1 MQNSIVRPLGRDM
14 QNVLIG
20 FVGEHEART
29 FFVRTRDDLT
39 GYTISLVIGDVD
51 CGAMTKAPMPDG
63 STMLS
68 LTLTSDMLGKGGDK
82 VCQLLMTKDTI
93 VRKSSQFRAYVG
105 ASNDIN
111 STAPDSATIII
122 ISEKITELVHEA
134 ALDAI
139 AEVQGVIDSIPP
151 DYSALS
157 AQVDTNTEDIEGL
170 KADLGVYAKVKGYY
184 INLTVDPVDLTNPLS
199 SSSGLAYSIID
210 CAEGD
215 VFVVN
220 AEGGA
225 SARAWAFIDNN
236 NHVLSMAN
244 ANVTV
249 TNLELTAPEN
259 AVKLVIND
267 KGDGVC
273 YKVGNNIASKV
284 GSLEGLEIEDVFGDL
299 HDADSGLFNIDS
311 FLFSESTEDIAFVRG
326 MRGSSEGDS
335 CEVVGNNYFS
345 CTNLIPVSDG
355 DILTVINLMPEKFRF
370 NVRGYT
376 ENEENSGV
384 LIRGGAK
391 VLNADL
397 TESGSYSSDY
407 SNTIN
412 AVYKNTVEIIKPLD
426 TTKYISVHARTFG
439 NVNSTDKDREE
450 LNKYVRVI
458 RKNPRLNSAFLP
470 SEIPLANIPKI
481 TSAKRTKVGQYAEL
495 VGYGYVT
502 INTTNKTMAVGAG
515 FILKS
520 GKTRVN
526 NPTIDF
532 SELTTEHQTIY
543 YDMTDSTIKIT
554 GYANYPNLENV
565 ENTLYLGSVWA
576 ANTMYP
582 VGYFSLNTNMD
593 IVVDGVKQ
601 LPRLS
606 YFRGKTIACFGDS
619 ICLGRTTSSGTTT
632 HLLQDILSK
641 EYGIKATNYAVGG
654 ACWCHRADKPHDL
667 SALVPAS
674 TIDTDF
680 ILLFAGTNDYGTN
693 RQLGTIGDAPSGDEG
708 NTFYA
713 AMHYVLQHIF
723 TQKPNAEV
731 AIVTP
736 TFRSYVSSGGS
747 GDTYNTV
754 RNSAG
759 CTLGDYSDAMI
770 EVAKLYNVPILDM
783 RKMGP
788 INKFNYASMLE
799 EQSEGDHL
807 YLHPKDATYDILYH
821 KICNWLM
828 TVL

>member
-1 MQNSIVRPLGRDM
+1 M
-14 QNVLIG
+14 
-20 FVGEHEART
+20 
-29 FFVRTRDDLT
+29 
-39 GYTISLVIGDVD
+39 
-51 CGAMTKAPMPDG
+51 
-63 STMLS
+63 
-68 LTLTSDMLGKGGDK
+68 
-82 VCQLLMTKDTI
+82 
-93 VRKSSQFRAYVG
+93 
-105 ASNDIN
+105 
-111 STAPDSATIII
+111 
-122 ISEKITELVHEA
+122 
-134 ALDAI
+134 
-139 AEVQGVIDSIPP
+139 
-151 DYSALS
+151 
-157 AQVDTNTEDIEGL
+157 
-170 KADLGVYAKVKGYY
+170 YAKVKGYY
-184 INLTVDPVDLTNPLS
+184 INLTADPVDLTNPLS
-199 SSSGLAYSIID
+199 STSGLAYSIID
-210 CAEGD
+210 CTEGD
-215 VFVVN
+215 VFMVN

-225 SARAWAFIDNN
+225 SARAWAFIDSD
-236 NHVLSMAN
+236 NHAISMAN
-244 ANVTV
+244 SNVTV

-267 KGDGVC
+267 KGDYTAC
-273 YKVGNNIASKV
+273 YKVGNNIASKI
-284 GSLEGLEIEDVFGDL
+284 GSLEGLEIEDAFSDL
-299 HDADSGLFNIDS
+299 HDADSGLFNINS
-311 FLFSESTEDIAFVRG
+311 FLFSESTEDITFVRG
-326 MRGSSEGDS
+326 VRGNSAGDS
-335 CEVVGNNYFS
+335 CAVVGNLYFS

-376 ENEENSGV
+376 ENEENNGT
-384 LIRGGAK
+384 LISGGAK
-391 VLNADL
+391 VLNTDL
-397 TESGSYSSDY
+397 TDSGSYSSGY
-407 SNTIN
+407 SNTIS
-412 AVYKNTVEIIKPLD
+412 AVYKNTIEIIKPLA
-426 TTKYISVHARTFG
+426 TAKYISVHARTFG
-439 NVNSTDKDREE
+439 AVNSTDKDREE
-450 LNKYVRVI
+450 LNRCIKVI
-458 RKNPRLNSAFLP
+458 RKSPMLNSAFLPSVSVELP

-495 VGYGYVT
+495 VGYGYVS
-502 INTTNKTMAVGAG
+502 INTTNKTMAIGAG
-515 FILKS
+515 FTLKS

-532 SELTTEHQTIY
+532 STLTTEHQTIY

-554 GYANYPNLENV
+554 GYVAYPNLENV
-565 ENTLYLGSVWA
+565 EDTLYLGSVWA
-576 ANTMYP
+576 SNTMYP

-593 IVVDGVKQ
+593 IIVDGVKQ

-654 ACWCHRADKPHDL
+654 ACWCHREDRPHDL
-667 SALVPAS
+667 SALVPSS

-680 ILLFAGTNDYGTN
+680 VLLFAGTNDYGTN
-693 RQLGTIGDAPSGDEG
+693 KVLGTIDDTPSGEVG

-713 AMHYVLQHIF
+713 AMHYVLQYIF

-770 EVAKLYNVPILDM
+770 EIAELYNVPILDM
-783 RKMGP
+783 RKVGP

-799 EQSEGDHL
+799 EQTEGDHL